1 MKIAYIPE
9 DAPFNED
16 QRAWLSGFLAG
27 LHSRLAMNL
36 AAQPPAVTAD
46 LAAPRPPLRILYG
59 TQTGNAEIV
68 AGDAAAAAKAQG
80 FDVTVS
86 GLDEIAL
93 DEFAGLRY
101 VLIITSTYGEGEMP
115 DNAELFW
122 DALSSAVAPR
132 LEECPTACWPWV
144 TPATTGSARPAS

>member
-27 LHSRLAMNL
+27 LHSMNL
-36 AAQPPAVTAD
+36 AAQPPAATAD

-122 DALSSAVAPR
+122 DALSSAGSKA
-132 LEECPTACWPWV
+132 CPTACWPSV